1 MNALLRASQRNQG
14 PIFAAALFAVL
25 FVAFLILHPRGLSI
39 MVTTPAANQGLAL
52 AFAAMAQ
59 TLPVLTGGL
68 DLSVGSVLA
77 LSNCVA
83 SHLVNGSTVEI
94 LFGIAVTLLAGAACG
109 FVNGLVVVAG
119 RIQPIIATLA
129 TGAIFTGIAY
139 LLRPIPG
146 GSIDEDLGDLL
157 TNETFGV
164 IPTSLLLL
172 AGVVLVVWLP
182 FRNSTLGR
190 GCYAAGSSETA
201 AFLSGVRVGR
211 VAAGGLYARGSAGSL
226 WRPVPGAA
234 DAVWRCAGGRRLH
247 AEVDR
252 RRGHRRHLAAG
263 RQRRGDGVDLR
274 RLRAARHQRPAAVR
288 RGLAAGAAA
297 VRGRGADGGDRPWR
311 DPHTGQPQPAGTA
324 QRAGDRT
331 QRPQPAVDPWRG
343 QFRAGGCS
351 AASS

>member
-1 MNALLRASQRNQG
+1 MNALFGATRRNQG
-14 PIFAAALFAVL
+14 AVFAAALFAVL
-25 FVAFLILHPRGLSI
+25 FVGFLILHPRGLSI

-83 SHLVNGSTVEI
+83 SHLVTGSTAQIVG
-94 LFGIAVTLLAGAACG
+94 GIAVTLLAGAACG
-109 FVNGLVVVAG
+109 FFNGIVVVAG

-172 AGVVLVVWLP
+172 AGVLVVVWVP
-182 FRNSTLGR
+182 FRNSV
-190 GCYAAGSSETA
+190 S
-201 AFLSGVRVGR
+201 
-211 VAAGGLYARGSAGSL
+211 
-226 WRPVPGAA
+226 GAA
-234 DAVWRCAGGRRLH
+234 VMPPDH
-247 AEVDR
+247 R
-252 RRGHRRHLAAG
+252 RRRPSCRVCEWGAHGLRPTRW
-263 RQRRGDGVDLR
+263 RGYW
-274 RLRAARHQRPAAVR
+274 RPAA
-288 RGLAAGAAA
+288 
-297 VRGRGADGGDRPWR
+297 
-311 DPHTGQPQPAGTA
+311 
-324 QRAGDRT
+324 
-331 QRPQPAVDPWRG
+331 
-343 QFRAGGCS
+343 GCS
-351 AASS
+351 WRCRHCRAMRRWVRTIR